1 MEYILNQLK
10 KALRSMVVAT
20 ILILVFWGGL
30 YHLTNW
36 ETVTN
41 YFWTGVAVC
50 AMNTLIAN
58 LRKRRLENLLHVSF
72 HWIVMAG
79 VVLVLYHAGFVAAA
93 VFAAAAIFASPF
105 FGMSLYEGIVGFTLL
120 VTLAQLMS

>member
-1 MEYILNQLK
+1 
-10 KALRSMVVAT
+10 MVVAT

-50 AMNTLIAN
+50 AMNFHV
-58 LRKRRLENLLHVSF
+58 RKLLGSF
-72 HWIVMAG
+72 HG
-79 VVLVLYHAGFVAAA
+79 T
-93 VFAAAAIFASPF
+93 P
-105 FGMSLYEGIVGFTLL
+105 TLCSIYRHWEMN
-120 VTLAQLMS
+120 T